1 MVDDINYYSG
11 LPPLYYHTWL
21 TSNGEIY
28 LCYLANNL
36 RTRLTCY
43 LLHWQIFNGQVRV
56 NIKFA
61 IPRGDSSSKICCHG
75 ATWLLTTTSTDVHLS
90 RKDPDSREIN
100 GPSGLRQSISLSP
113 GLWTQIPILES
124 QIREAVDQVIWMIVT
139 IEYGKPFAQ
148 LIELRKWVASKS
160 RPQFVMEHEER
171 QTNCFTLSWLHSTI
185 FNSFPP
191 CCHQIRQGNEG
202 QKLSRSRSL

>member
-61 IPRGDSSSKICCHG
+61 IPSGETSTKICSHK
-75 ATWLLTTTSTDVHLS
+75 ARIRSNLTTWLPPAWMSTCL
-90 RKDPDSREIN
+90 RRTQIPEKLRDPQGLR
-100 GPSGLRQSISLSP
+100 PSGSLSTR
-113 GLWTQIPILES
+113 LWTQIPILES
-124 QIREAVDQVIWMIVT
+124 QIREAVDQVILMIVT
-139 IEYGKPFAQ
+139 IEYGKA
-148 LIELRKWVASKS
+148 L
-160 RPQFVMEHEER
+160 H
-171 QTNCFTLSWLHSTI
+171 NWL
-185 FNSFPP
+185 NP
-191 CCHQIRQGNEG
+191 
-202 QKLSRSRSL
+202 